1 MLGELLCT
9 GNIISISALGFLI
22 QIGIVQ
28 APQAGSIEKIFG
40 AKEDLSVIQV
50 IFHADIYPC
59 IQLMLRTGTTVS
71 KLIKS
76 T

>member
-1 MLGELLCT
+1 MGS
-9 GNIISISALGFLI
+9 IISISALGVLI

-28 APQAGSIEKIFG
+28 APQAGSIEKIFW

-50 IFHADIYPC
+50 VYQADLYPY

-71 KLIKS
+71 ELIKS